1 MNYKTSSSI
10 DNALQGM
17 ATQYPDTCA
26 KFYLDEPTWA
36 AKNVPAVRIQEGID
50 SLTPVLFTG
59 GVHGRE
65 LAPPDALL
73 SFCENLLD
81 ADFNGTDVIYSAF
94 TDASGITY
102 DQYIVDIATVRRI
115 LNTFSLFVV
124 PCVNPDGRDFVLFSS
139 DKAHKMWRKN
149 RRPDPTCVGVDI
161 NRNFP
166 FVWDVDTYYKPSVI
180 QDIHVSKVRCDP
192 KFRGNTQA
200 PPPDS
205 GPEPE
210 TQNLI
215 NLVAQQSI
223 QYLVDVHMFGRN
235 VFYPWGMDTDQI
247 ADTTQTFSNATWDGK
262 RDGPDQNVY
271 GEYLPATL
279 LTTLVQLA
287 DAMGTEIKRSAGA
300 NPTAIARSAYT
311 AKQSA
316 LAGATTGAFDDYTFG
331 QQFLHP
337 RSDAASTCAFTL
349 ECGYEKP
356 GDDDGGFA
364 PHPDTQY
371 PKVEREVHAA
381 LFGLLNA
388 I

>member
-1 MNYKTSSSI
+1 MKYKTSQSI
-10 DNALQGM
+10 DDALQGM

-26 KFYLDEPTWA
+26 KFYLDEPSWA
-36 AKNVPAVRIQEGID
+36 AKNIPAVRIQEGVD

-65 LAPPDALL
+65 LVPPDALL

-81 ADFNGTDVIYSAF
+81 ADSTGTDIIYNRF
-94 TDASGITY
+94 TDASGTNY
-102 DQYIVDIATVRRI
+102 DDYIVDNATVRRI

-124 PCVNPDGRDFVLFSS
+124 PCVNPDGRDFALSAP
-139 DKAHKMWRKN
+139 DKINKMWRKN

-166 FVWDVDTYYKPSVI
+166 FVWDVDTYYQPSVI
-180 QDIHVSKVRCDP
+180 QDIHVSKVPCDA
-192 KFRGNTQA
+192 KFRGYTQS

-223 QYLVDVHMFGRN
+223 QYLVDVHMFGRT
-235 VFYPWGMDTDQI
+235 VLYPWGMDTDQI

-262 RDGPDQNVY
+262 RDGPGQSVY
-271 GEYLPATL
+271 GEYVPATL

-287 DAMGTEIKRSAGA
+287 DAMVTEIKRSAGA
-300 NPTAIARSAYT
+300 DTTAIRRSTYT

-331 QQFLHP
+331 QQFLNP
-337 RSDAASTCAFTL
+337 QSDTPSTFAFTL
-349 ECGYEKP
+349 ECGYEKL
-356 GDDDGGFA
+356 GDNDGGFA
-364 PHPDTQY
+364 PHPVTQY